1 MDPDVSTSERLTIG
15 IDIGGTNLRA
25 AVVDAGGR
33 IIDVEQLP
41 TPSSVPALETAISH
55 VVAALRS
62 RHRVTAVGLAVAGF
76 ITADRTSVRFAP
88 HLPWRDMEVRDRLS
102 RILGLPVVL
111 EHDANA
117 AAWGEQILGPGG
129 DAGTWAYFAVG
140 TGIGGALVTGGR
152 IYRGEFGTAP
162 EFGHLTVVRG
172 GRSCPCGKRGC
183 LERYCSGS
191 ALELTAR
198 EFIATGRHPDSAL
211 AEHYHSTPEG
221 ITGRTVVS
229 LARSGDILA
238 GEVIEDFGRW
248 LGRGLA
254 VVQEILD
261 PGLIVLGGGVSRD
274 ADLFLDVAVEEMA
287 LNVVGAGYRPLA
299 RVETGVLGADAGM
312 IGVALLAGAVD
323 ARPDTGSDARPETG
337 SDSRVDSRVNP

>member
-1 MDPDVSTSERLTIG
+1 MARDVSTTERLTIG

-25 AVVDAGGR
+25 AVVDRAGR
-33 IIDVEQLP
+33 ILDLEQLP

-55 VVAALRS
+55 VVGILRS
-62 RHRVTAVGLAVAGF
+62 RHDIAAVGLAVAGF
-76 ITADRTSVRFAP
+76 ISADQTSVRFAP
-88 HLPWRDMEVRDRLS
+88 HLPWRDIEIRDRLT
-102 RILGLPVVL
+102 RVLGLPVVL

-117 AAWGEQILGPGG
+117 AAWGEQLLGPGH
-129 DAGTWAYFAVG
+129 DAGTWVFFAVG
-140 TGIGGALVTGGR
+140 TGIGGALVTDGR

-172 GRSCPCGKRGC
+172 GRACPCGKRGC

-211 AEHYHSTPEG
+211 AGHYHSTPEG
-221 ITGRTVVS
+221 ITGRAVVR
-229 LARSGDILA
+229 LAREGDPLA
-238 GEVIEDFGRW
+238 LDVIDDFACW

-261 PGLIVLGGGVSRD
+261 PGLIVVGGGVSRD
-274 ADLFLDVAVEEMA
+274 ADLFLDRAVEEMTG
-287 LNVVGAGYRPLA
+287 NVVGSGYRPLA
-299 RVETGVLGADAGM
+299 EVTTGVLGADAGM
-312 IGVALLAGAVD
+312 IGVALLAGTENLQEREHPVA
-323 ARPDTGSDARPETG
+323 
-337 SDSRVDSRVNP
+337 

>member
-1 MDPDVSTSERLTIG
+1 MDPDVSTSEGLTIG

-25 AVVDAGGR
+25 AVVDRQGR
-33 IIDVEQLP
+33 ITDIEQLP
-41 TPSSVPALETAISH
+41 TPSSVTALETAISH
-55 VVAALRS
+55 VVGALRS
-62 RHRVTAVGLAVAGF
+62 RHRVDAVGLAVAGF
-76 ITADRTSVRFAP
+76 ITADQTSVRFAP
-88 HLPWRDMEVRDRLS
+88 HLPWRDMEVRDRLT
-102 RILGLPVVL
+102 RVLGLPVVL

-117 AAWGEQILGPGG
+117 AAWGEQVLGPGR

-140 TGIGGALVTGGR
+140 TGIGGALVTDGKL
-152 IYRGEFGTAP
+152 YRGEFGTAP
-162 EFGHLTVVRG
+162 EFGHLTVVQG

-198 EFIATGRHPDSAL
+198 EFIATGRHPRSAL

-221 ITGRTVVS
+221 ITGRAVVR
-229 LARSGDILA
+229 LAREGDLLA
-238 GEVIEDFGRW
+238 EEVIGDFATW
-248 LGRGLA
+248 LGRGLS

-274 ADLFLDVAVEEMA
+274 ADLFLDHAVQVMGE
-287 LNVVGAGYRPLA
+287 NVVGAGHRPLA

-312 IGVALLAGAVD
+312 IGVALLAGSVT
-323 ARPDTGSDARPETG
+323 P
-337 SDSRVDSRVNP
+337 